1 MGPIN
6 WAKFVKN
13 FKVFLLG
20 LDALWV
26 VDGGP
31 GTEADNLSLDRMI
44 IPHLY
49 SHVHEDYQY
58 LVEDQVSATAAF
70 KSLTGRAELNAV
82 RHDPS
87 KDISV
92 YTRAMADAVKK
103 LAAMGVTIDDTYHK
117 DLLLINLHSSY
128 SSVRTVLLTRATE
141 PTLKD
146 VTDLLTASAADP
158 GIKQEDDGLSPLAF
172 IARAA
177 PVPRRSALAATSSSS
192 LTGSI
197 SSDGFPQDSQGF
209 RWCDPT
215 NSNCHRCGRV
225 GHIAHK
231 CMHTMPAF
239 VKDWINSNLR
249 SPQSH
254 KAAFA
259 SALDAGLDPET
270 FLELWGVHVGER
282 YGDVSDLPHRT

>member
-1 MGPIN
+1 MSSLSSLMGPN

-49 SHVHEDYQY
+49 S
-58 LVEDQVSATAAF
+58 LSTRTI
-70 KSLTGRAELNAV
+70 SRAELNAV

-103 LAAMGVTIDDTYHK
+103 LTAMGVTIDETYHK
-117 DLLLINLHSSY
+117 DLLLINLHPSY
-128 SSVRTVLLTRATE
+128 SSVRTVLLTRAAE

-158 GIKQEDDGLSPLAF
+158 GIKQEDDGLSPP
-172 IARAA
+172 RNHCS
-177 PVPRRSALAATSSSS
+177 RRSRSPSLRPRCHPSSP

-197 SSDGFPQDSQGF
+197 SSDGFSSGL
-209 RWCDPT
+209 
-215 NSNCHRCGRV
+215 SV
-225 GHIAHK
+225 
-231 CMHTMPAF
+231 
-239 VKDWINSNLR
+239 VR
-249 SPQSH
+249 SH
-254 KAAFA
+254 
-259 SALDAGLDPET
+259 
-270 FLELWGVHVGER
+270 
-282 YGDVSDLPHRT
+282 

>member
-1 MGPIN
+1 MTNRI
-6 WAKFVKN
+6 V
-13 FKVFLLG
+13 
-20 LDALWV
+20 
-26 VDGGP
+26 
-31 GTEADNLSLDRMI
+31 
-44 IPHLY
+44 
-49 SHVHEDYQY
+49 
-58 LVEDQVSATAAF
+58 
-70 KSLTGRAELNAV
+70 GRAELNAV

-103 LAAMGVTIDDTYHK
+103 LTAMGVTIDETYHK
-117 DLLLINLHSSY
+117 DLLLINLHPSY
-128 SSVRTVLLTRATE
+128 SSVRTVLLTRAAE

-158 GIKQEDDGLSPLAF
+158 YPLAF

-177 PVPRRSALAATSSSS
+177 PVPRRSALAATSSSP

-197 SSDGFPQDSQGF
+197 SSDGFPQDS

-249 SPQSH
+249 NPQSH

-259 SALDAGLDPET
+259 SALDAGIDPEV
-270 FLELWGVHVGER
+270 FLELWGIHVGER
-282 YGDVSDLPHRT
+282 SLICPLIGLSWIWWEMECWIWWELDYWIRWEYLFFGCVRFRLSQVGVLNVVLGVVWYRRVAFLFRTLSRI

>member
-1 MGPIN
+1 
-6 WAKFVKN
+6 
-13 FKVFLLG
+13 
-20 LDALWV
+20 
-26 VDGGP
+26 
-31 GTEADNLSLDRMI
+31 
-44 IPHLY
+44 
-49 SHVHEDYQY
+49 
-58 LVEDQVSATAAF
+58 
-70 KSLTGRAELNAV
+70 
-82 RHDPS
+82 
-87 KDISV
+87 
-92 YTRAMADAVKK
+92 
-103 LAAMGVTIDDTYHK
+103 MGVTIDETYHK
-117 DLLLINLHSSY
+117 DLLLINLHPSY
-128 SSVRTVLLTRATE
+128 SSVRTVLLTRAAE

-177 PVPRRSALAATSSSS
+177 PVPRRSALAATSSSP

-249 SPQSH
+249 NPQSH

-259 SALDAGLDPET
+259 SALDAGIDPEV
-270 FLELWGVHVGER
+270 FLELWGIHVGER
-282 YGDVSDLPHRT
+282 YGDVSDLPPHRT